1 MNKEWKPHRKQ
12 AAFYAI
18 PDSIKEAMYGGG
30 AGSAKTETL
39 LMLGV
44 VRKFV
49 FNPRFKQLLLRRTFP
64 ELKREVLPRSEELF
78 RPFRAKL
85 NRSDMVWRFPRE
97 DQYGSDMGND
107 GGLIFLSHCEN
118 ESDVHKYD
126 SMEVSLFTPDEI
138 TSFSENMYMYIGF
151 TRVRTPV
158 GSNLPALIRPAGM
171 PGDIG
176 HSWVKTRFVTPAP
189 SGGKILIGRGGL
201 KRIYIHATA
210 ADNPYCDPTYLQSL
224 EALPEA
230 EKQAK
235 KYGSWDAYL
244 GQVFEEFRDKH
255 YIDEPENALHVI
267 ESFNIPEYWPKIVVG
282 DWGYSAN
289 TWIGFGAI
297 SPDKRLY
304 IYRELHWKKTK
315 IADWAPAVKYW
326 IDKESPKLIK
336 FCKSAAQERGQE
348 HTIQEQ
354 LESALGCPISLSN
367 NISGSRVSGKML
379 LHDYLRWN
387 QPPEV
392 EKAVIAYDHQHAL
405 WLMRNKGPEA
415 YNKYLDLYSIPDRE
429 VLPRLQI
436 FNCCDMLINAIRAC
450 TYAKPRDGKPAEDV
464 AEFEG
469 DDAYDGLRYML
480 DAASS
485 FVQESMSEME
495 KVQAQDHL
503 MNDFAQHQDYNRLF
517 RQAEAYERR
526 NFEPSAIRR
535 YHH

>member
-39 LMLGV
+39 LMFGV

-85 NRSDMVWRFPRE
+85 NRADMVWRFPRE

-107 GGLIFLSHCEN
+107 GGLIFLGHCEN

-138 TSFSENMYMYIGF
+138 TSFTENMYMYIAF
-151 TRVRTPV
+151 TRVRTPA
-158 GSNLPALIRPAGM
+158 GSNLPALVRPAGM

-176 HSWVKTRFVTPAP
+176 HTWVKNRFIAPAP
-189 SGGKILIGRGGL
+189 TGNKIIIGRGGL

-244 GQVFEEFRDKH
+244 GQVFEEFRDVK
-255 YIDEPENALHVI
+255 YPDEPDNALHVI
-267 ESFNIPEYWPKIVVG
+267 QPFGIPDYWTKIVVG
-282 DWGYSAN
+282 DWGFRAN

-297 SPDKRLY
+297 SPQRQLF
-304 IYRELHWKKTK
+304 IYRELHWRGRK
-315 IADWAPAVKYW
+315 ISDWAPEVKYW
-326 IDKESPKLIK
+326 IDKERPKLIR
-336 FCKSAAQERGQE
+336 FCKSAGQDRGQE

-354 LESALGCPISLSN
+354 LESILGPIELTQN
-367 NISGSRVSGKML
+367 TAGSRIAGKML
-379 LHDYLRWN
+379 LHEYLRWN
-387 QPPEV
+387 QPPSI
-392 EKAVIAYDHQHAL
+392 EKLITSYDHNHAL
-405 WLMRNKGPEA
+405 WLMRNRGLES
-415 YNKYLDLYSIPDRE
+415 YNKYLDQYNHVEPE
-429 VLPRLQI
+429 VLPKLQI
-436 FNCCDMLINAIRAC
+436 FNTCTMLIDAIKAC

-464 AEFEG
+464 AEFDG
-469 DDAYDGLRYML
+469 DDAYDGIRYL
-480 DAASS
+480 VDAASS
-485 FVQESMSEME
+485 YVQDSIDEMN
-495 KVQAQDHL
+495 KVQAQSIIEQ
-503 MNDFAQHQDYNRLF
+503 DFQQTQDYNRLF
-517 RQAEAYERR
+517 RMAKVMERQS
-526 NFEPSAIRR
+526 FGPSAIKR